1 MGLLE
6 DLLGGMAAGAGRQ
19 PAQAA
24 GGNPLLELV
33 LGMLT
38 QGGQGAGGAA
48 GGGLGGLENILS
60 GGRGGGGLGGLENIL
75 SGGQAGG
82 GRGGLDSILSGA
94 QAGQP
99 GSPAG
104 GLGGMGGL
112 LAAIGGI
119 GGLIALFQK
128 AGLGDLIQSWISSGQ
143 NQAVSGEQIGQVFGP
158 ERMGAIADQLG
169 TSREAAAGQ
178 LSEVLPQIIDVLTPN
193 GGVPQGGL
201 GNLDSMMS
209 VLQGALG
216 GRR

>member
-60 GGRGGGGLGGLENIL
+60 GGRGGGGLGGL
-75 SGGQAGG
+75 
-82 GRGGLDSILSGA
+82 DSILSGA

-119 GGLIALFQK
+119 GGLIALLRQRHFTPVTLGPRVLRTET
-128 AGLGDLIQSWISSGQ
+128 AGL
-143 NQAVSGEQIGQVFGP
+143 A
-158 ERMGAIADQLG
+158 AIA
-169 TSREAAAGQ
+169 A
-178 LSEVLPQIIDVLTPN
+178 
-193 GGVPQGGL
+193 
-201 GNLDSMMS
+201 
-209 VLQGALG
+209 LQVKFGDF
-216 GRR
+216 